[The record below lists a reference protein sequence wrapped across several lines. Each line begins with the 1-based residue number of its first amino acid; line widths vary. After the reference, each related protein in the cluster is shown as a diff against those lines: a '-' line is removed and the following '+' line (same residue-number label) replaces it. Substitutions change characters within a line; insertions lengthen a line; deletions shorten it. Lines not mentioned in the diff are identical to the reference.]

1 MRQEELFLTL
11 GLLLRLQVKRIQHG
25 KNQLNIMENYEAETI
40 ALIRSVS
47 WRFRF
52 MTKSKIRQ
60 FYRRW
65 SEECYYAGW
74 MGPTLSDALAFVKW
88 YKLHA

>member
-1 MRQEELFLTL
+1 
-11 GLLLRLQVKRIQHG
+11 
-25 KNQLNIMENYEAETI
+25 MENYEAETI

-52 MTKSKIRQ
+52 MTKSRIREL
-60 FYRRW
+60 YRRW

-74 MGPTLSDALAFVKW
+74 MGPTLSDARAFVKW